1 MNRTQKALKMVIGS
15 IINQGMIVIAGL
27 ILPPLI
33 ISKYGSSTNGLVNSV
48 KQMLSYFSV
57 VSVGL
62 GAAGQVALYEPLA
75 KKEQN
80 KINVIMSELTAFF
93 NKMSYIFGILIG
105 ILAFI
110 LPIVRK
116 DEIDTITVFLVVLI
130 CGVGSL
136 IEFNCLQKYKILLVA
151 DQKQYITSSVN
162 SQGLFINLI
171 FSVILIQLNAPI
183 IIVQL
188 MATLAYVARMC
199 LMTMK
204 IRKIYPNLNIK
215 EKVTDK
221 KIKNQK
227 EALLYKASDIIINYA
242 PMTIVTI
249 MYGFVDASI
258 YSVYNTIFMSVGMI
272 VNIFSSGF
280 SSFFGNKIAE
290 REEKSIHDS
299 FIGYSFIFRTISF
312 WFYCCSAIL
321 IVPFVSVYIDNNDGV
336 NYLIPILGIMFAVNG
351 IFKAIRTPSVTI
363 IDALGKYNKTN
374 IILNYIEVFINII
387 ISIWAALKFG
397 ITGVLIGGAVAALF
411 RSVCFIIDVFK
422 DDLKISYIKEFL
434 KLVLNF
440 MISVILYYLL
450 NNIQVENFLQW
461 ILSAIYVACISGVC
475 FLLINILVDKNS
487 FIEFFK
493 RFKGLLKIR
502 KKGENN
508 I

>member
-15 IINQGMIVIAGL
+15 IINQGMIVIVGL

-33 ISKYGSSTNGLVNSV
+33 ISKYGSSINGLVNSV

-57 VSVGL
+57 ISVGL

-75 KKEQN
+75 KKEQT
-80 KINVIMSELTAFF
+80 KINAIMSELTAFF
-93 NKMSYIFGILIG
+93 NKMSYVFGILIG

-110 LPIVRK
+110 LPIIRK
-116 DEIDTITVFLVVLI
+116 DEIDAITVFFIVLI
-130 CGVGSL
+130 CGAGSL
-136 IEFNCLQKYKILLVA
+136 IEFNCLQKYKILLVS

-162 SQGLFINLI
+162 SQGLLINLI
-171 FSVILIQLNAPI
+171 CSVILIQLNAPI

-188 MATLAYVARMC
+188 MATLAYVVRVC
-199 LMTMK
+199 LMTIK
-204 IRKIYPNLNIK
+204 IQKMYPELNIK
-215 EKVTDK
+215 EKVVDK

-227 EALLYKASDIIINYA
+227 EALLYKTSDIIINYA

-280 SSFFGNKIAE
+280 SSFFGNKIVE
-290 REEKSIHDS
+290 KDDKSIKDS
-299 FIGYSFIFRTISF
+299 FIGYSFVFRTILF
-312 WFYCCSAIL
+312 WFYCCSAVL
-321 IVPFVSVYIDNNDGV
+321 IVPFVSVYINNNDGV

-363 IDALGKYNKTN
+363 IDALGKYNKKN
-374 IILNYIEVFINII
+374 IVLNYVEVSLNII
-387 ISIWAALKFG
+387 ISIWGAIKFG
-397 ITGVLIGGAVAALF
+397 ITGVLIGGAIAALF
-411 RSVCFIIDVFK
+411 RSICFIIDVFREN
-422 DDLKISYIKEFL
+422 LKISCIKEFF
-434 KLVLNF
+434 KLILNF
-440 MISVILYYLL
+440 VLFIILYYLL
-450 NNIQVENFLQW
+450 NRIYVENFLQW
-461 ILSAIYVACISGVC
+461 IISAIYVACISGIC
-475 FLLINILVDKNS
+475 FLLINITIDKNA

-493 RFKGLLKIR
+493 RFKGLLK
-502 KKGENN
+502 KGEKS